1 MIDYEAARTAVFETA
16 RPLGTEEV
24 RLEEAFGRVLG
35 ADIVSPRD
43 LPPFDNSAMDGYAV
57 RSSDTITGAVSLRL
71 AGEAPAGTV
80 LTGAVASGTAVR
92 IMTGAPVPPGAD
104 AVIPRE
110 DVREGPAEIG
120 ISQAIASGAN
130 IRRSGEDI
138 RSGETALAKGAF
150 LNSAAVGLLAALGIA
165 KVPVSV
171 RPAVAAITTGG
182 EIRDVSEALDPGAI
196 YDSNIHIL
204 TAQIASAGARL
215 AFAGRAGDDLE
226 ATRAVLRDA
235 LRSSRIILTTGGVS
249 MGDYD
254 LVRDALEAIG
264 ARRIFWKVAQKPGM
278 PLAFYVLDG
287 ADGPRWIFGLPG
299 NPGAVMIL
307 FEEYVRP
314 FLSLISGRAGFLP
327 IDIEVRLSREVKKKR
342 GRLHFLRVRLTTR
355 DGEIWAE
362 ETGGQGSGLLRSM
375 LAVDALALVPAEA
388 GYLPAGTKVRAH
400 RVGW

>member
-1 MIDYEAARTAVFETA
+1 MIDYEAARKAVFETA
-16 RPLGTEEV
+16 RPLGIEEV
-24 RLEEAFGRVLG
+24 RLDEAFRRVLG
-35 ADIVSPRD
+35 TDIIAPRA

-57 RSSDTITGAVSLRL
+57 RSADTITGAASLRL

-80 LTGAVASGTAVR
+80 LTGVVASGTAVK
-92 IMTGAPVPPGAD
+92 IMTGAPIPPGAD

-120 ISQAIASGAN
+120 ISHSIASGAN

-138 RSGETALAKGAF
+138 RNGETALAKGAF
-150 LNSAAVGLLAALGIA
+150 LNSAAVGFLAALGIA
-165 KVPVSV
+165 KVPVSL
-171 RPAVAAITTGG
+171 RPDVAAITTGG

-196 YDSNIHIL
+196 YDSNSHIL
-204 TAQIASAGARL
+204 KAQIASAGARL
-215 AFAGRAGDDLE
+215 AFTGRAADSLE
-226 ATRAVLRDA
+226 ASAALLHEA
-235 LRSSRIILTTGGVS
+235 LRSSPVVLTTGGVS

-254 LVRDALEAIG
+254 LVRDAFENVG

-278 PLAFYVLDG
+278 PLTFYVRDG
-287 ADGPRWIFGLPG
+287 ADGPRWLFGLPG

-314 FLSLISGRAGFLP
+314 FLNLLSGRVDFLP
-327 IDIEVRLSREVKKKR
+327 EEIEVRLAREVKKKR
-342 GRLHFLRVRLTTR
+342 GRLHFLRVKLSTR
-355 DGEIWAE
+355 DGEMWAE

-375 LAVDALALVPAEA
+375 IPADALALVPAEA